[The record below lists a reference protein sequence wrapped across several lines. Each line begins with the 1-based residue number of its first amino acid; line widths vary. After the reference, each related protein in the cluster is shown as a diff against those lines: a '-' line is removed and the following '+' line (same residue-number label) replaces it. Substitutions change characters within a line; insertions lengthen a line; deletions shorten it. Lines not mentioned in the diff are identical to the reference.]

1 MGKSGLQQRCL
12 GLLQRCLGLLQRCLG
27 LLQRC
32 LGLLQRLGAKWRLG
46 AKIGIFFFKYPDIF
60 FGLNLSASSKTASEF
75 LSEPPGG
82 RNRNPVTRSVRSS
95 PYPEPGR

>member
-1 MGKSGLQQRCL
+1 MGL
-12 GLLQRCLGLLQRCLG
+12 GISQGAK
-27 LLQRC
+27 
-32 LGLLQRLGAKWRLG
+32 AKWRLG

-82 RNRNPVTRSVRSS
+82 RNRNFFFQISRYPLWIKPFRELKNGVGIFVRAPWRPKSES
-95 PYPEPGR
+95 GYP